1 MIDYLKKYLSLEEFR
16 VIELDFSK
24 LDKYNFDENEY
35 NVIRVLDYLKSIGVV
50 NFKDLLLDRKD
61 ICFKDLH
68 ILKSEVSK
76 IRQDLIV
83 KIINEDVS
91 ALSNLNI

>member
-16 VIELDFSK
+16 VIELDFST

-35 NVIRVLDYLKSIGVV
+35 NVTRVLEYLKSIGVV

-61 ICFKDLH
+61 ICFKDLD